1 MDSCHDG
8 VSSRRPVV
16 VVGAGIGG
24 LVTAARLAARGVPT
38 VVVERAATPGGKM
51 RQLDVAGHRIDAG
64 PTVLTMRWVFDE
76 LFSDLGRALSD
87 YVDLDRAEVLA
98 RHAWGPNEQLD
109 LYADIDRSA
118 DAIGTFAGAAESKR
132 FRRFCD
138 EARRIYRT
146 LDGPFLRASQP
157 DPITLVRRVG
167 IARLP
172 ELWGI
177 RPFGRLWTAL
187 EGHFRDPRLRQLF
200 GRYATYCGSSPY
212 ESPATLM
219 LVAHVEQEG
228 VWTVR
233 GGMHRLALA
242 IEATARENGARFIY
256 GAEVREL
263 AIAGG
268 RVRAVRLQS
277 GDEIDAAAVVVNADV
292 GALAAGA
299 FGSAAARS
307 VSPQAASVRSLS
319 AVTWALR
326 ADVSGFPL
334 VRHNVFFS
342 RDYRREF
349 DSIFKRRAVPVEPTV
364 YVCAQDRGAIDGKAT
379 PGPER
384 LLCLI
389 NAPADGDR
397 HRYRAEEVEGY
408 ATRAFAQLTRCG
420 LTIGR
425 RREAESVTSPTE
437 FHELF
442 PATGGALYGAA
453 SHGWRA
459 SFRRAGSRS
468 AVDGLYLAGGSVHPG
483 PGVPM
488 VALSGKLA
496 ADSVRAD
503 LGAR

>member
-1 MDSCHDG
+1 M
-8 VSSRRPVV
+8 
-16 VVGAGIGG
+16 VGAGIGG
-24 LVTAARLAARGVPT
+24 LVAAARLAARGIPT

-51 RQLDVAGHRIDAG
+51 RELDVAGHQIDAG

-87 YVDLDRAEVLA
+87 YVVLDRAEILA
-98 RHAWGPNEQLD
+98 RHAWGADEQLD
-109 LYADIDRSA
+109 LHADINRSA
-118 DAIGTFAGAAESKR
+118 EAIGVFSGAAES
-132 FRRFCD
+132 RRFLQFCG

-146 LDGPFLRASQP
+146 LDGPFLRSSQP
-157 DPITLVRRVG
+157 DPITLMRRIG
-167 IARLP
+167 MARLP
-172 ELWGI
+172 ALWGI

-219 LVAHVEQEG
+219 LVAHVEQQG
-228 VWTVR
+228 VWMVR

-242 IEATARENGARFIY
+242 IEAMARENGARFIY
-256 GAEVREL
+256 GAEVGEI
-263 AIAGG
+263 AIASG
-268 RVRAVRLQS
+268 RVRAVRLRS
-277 GDEIDAAAVVVNADV
+277 GEEIDATAVIVNADV

-299 FGSAAARS
+299 FGSAVADSVAPGAAN
-307 VSPQAASVRSLS
+307 VRSLS

-349 DSIFKRRAVPVEPTV
+349 DSIFKRRAVPTDPTV
-364 YVCAQDRGAIDGKAT
+364 YVCAQDRDAIEGKKAA
-379 PGPER
+379 GPER
-384 LLCLI
+384 LFCLI
-389 NAPADGDR
+389 NAPADGDQ
-397 HRYRAEEVEGY
+397 HRYGPAEVERY
-408 ATRAFAQLTRCG
+408 ASRAFAQLARCG
-420 LTIGR
+420 LTIR
-425 RREAESVTSPTE
+425 RRPEAERVTSPTE
-437 FHELF
+437 FHDLF

-459 SFRRAGSRS
+459 SFRRAGARS

-496 ADSVRAD
+496 ADSVLAD
-503 LGAR
+503 MGAT

>member
-1 MDSCHDG
+1 
-8 VSSRRPVV
+8 
-16 VVGAGIGG
+16 
-24 LVTAARLAARGVPT
+24 
-38 VVVERAATPGGKM
+38 M
-51 RQLDVAGHRIDAG
+51 RQLDVAGQPIDAG

-87 YVDLDRAEVLA
+87 YVALDRAEVLA
-98 RHAWGPNEQLD
+98 RHAWGPDEQLD
-109 LYADIDRSA
+109 LHADIDRSA
-118 DAIGTFAGAAESKR
+118 EAIGALSGAAES
-132 FRRFCD
+132 RRFLQFCG

-146 LDGPFLRASQP
+146 LDGPFLRSSQP
-157 DPITLVRRVG
+157 DPFTLMRRIG

-172 ELWGI
+172 TLWGI
-177 RPFGRLWTAL
+177 RPFGRLWNAL

-219 LVAHVEQEG
+219 LVAHVEQQG
-228 VWTVR
+228 VWMVR

-242 IEATARENGARFIY
+242 IEAMARENGASFIY
-256 GAEVREL
+256 GDEVREI
-263 AIAGG
+263 AISGG
-268 RVRAVRLQS
+268 RACAVRLRS
-277 GDEIDAAAVVVNADV
+277 GDEIDAAAVIVNADV

-299 FGSAAARS
+299 FGSAAAGS
-307 VSPQAASVRSLS
+307 VAPATENVRSLS

-349 DSIFKRRAVPVEPTV
+349 DSIFKRRKVPVDPTV
-364 YVCAQDRGAIDGKAT
+364 YVCAQDRGADDGARA

-389 NAPADGDR
+389 NAPADGDS
-397 HRYRAEEVEGY
+397 HRYRPEEVEHF

-420 LTIGR
+420 LRVER
-425 RREAESVTSPTE
+425 RREAECATSPTQ
-437 FHELF
+437 FNELF

-459 SFRRAGSRS
+459 SFRRAGARS
-468 AVDGLYLAGGSVHPG
+468 AVNGLYLAGGSVHPG

-496 ADSVRAD
+496 ADSVLAD
-503 LGAR
+503 LGAG